1 MKWYKAAA
9 LVVGAWISACGIAA
23 AEFTSWE
30 SSSYPFANVKSIYVA
45 EMDTRDVALPQVKA
59 QKVKSI
65 LDNKLQKLSLP
76 SSLTL
81 TSGFGMVP
89 YLSSAAV
96 PKASEAYA
104 DPEDTFA
111 LAQESGADVYIIPRL
126 THWLVDSYLIPAH
139 VEWRTRQ
146 VKDGWRD
153 ENGNWHESYHT
164 EEYPEYIPDRYVPYA
179 EVTVT
184 FDWYDRESG
193 QLIASSEDERQRD
206 VEDNPQGIYERIV
219 DRFVKNLKKTVKR

>member
-1 MKWYKAAA
+1 MKLYKTAA
-9 LVVGAWISACGIAA
+9 LFLGILAA
-23 AEFTSWE
+23 SIGNASAEFTSWE
-30 SSSYPFANVKSIYVA
+30 SSSYPFADVKSIYVA
-45 EMDTRDVALPQVKA
+45 EMDTRDVALPPVKA
-59 QKVKSI
+59 QKMKAI
-65 LDNKLQKLSLP
+65 LDNKLGKLSLP
-76 SSLTL
+76 KSLAL
-81 TSGFGMVP
+81 TSGFGVVP
-89 YLSSAAV
+89 RLSSSSA
-96 PKASEAYA
+96 PKASEDYA
-104 DPEDTFA
+104 PSEDYFA
-111 LAQESGADVYIIPRL
+111 AAQESGADVYIIPRL

-164 EEYPEYIPDRYVPYA
+164 EEYPEYIPDKYVPYA